1 MREPTAVGMAASF
14 EYHRQHPE
22 ITIEQHVKAM
32 ALVLAESLKGVEK
45 IYLDKRFWVL
55 LRDAHMARSM
65 IQPAYEL
72 LGEIRSAV
80 KGGKALCPISESVF
94 LELLKQQDLTTRQA
108 TAALIDEF
116 SHGIT
121 LVPSDQ
127 RVAQEL
133 IGIISTPTPN
143 STKYHE
149 PKDLVWSK
157 LSYVLGIVHP
167 SQTAF
172 QPKEELVLQKAFFDY
187 MWEFSLVEVVSYLED
202 GSEFPRENFGETAGQ
217 LNALNRKHQDEMKSF
232 KKVYLDEIRGMLSLF
247 MHVPRIWAENEY
259 EKVSGVSATC
269 SDRESQEC
277 EREWHTVFGNLVTK
291 KAVTL
296 RLPSL
301 HIPALCHAAVR
312 WDKGR
317 KLVANDFYDFQH
329 AAAAVGYCNAFM
341 TEKPLRSL
349 LQQKHLQLTND
360 YPCVVISDVCE
371 AVNWVR
377 ERVCV

>member
-1 MREPTAVGMAASF
+1 MREPSTPDMAASF
-14 EYHRQHPE
+14 EYHRRHPE
-22 ITIEQHVKAM
+22 ITVDQHVKAM
-32 ALVLAESLKGVEK
+32 ALELAESLKGVET

-55 LRDAHMARSM
+55 LRDAHMARSK
-65 IQPAYEL
+65 IQSAYEL
-72 LGEIRSAV
+72 LGEIRNTV
-80 KGGKALCPISESVF
+80 KGGKAICPISESVF

-116 SHGIT
+116 SNGIT

-143 STKYHE
+143 GAKNHE

-167 SQTAF
+167 SETAF
-172 QPKEELVLQKAFFDY
+172 QPEEELVLKKAFFDH
-187 MWEFSLVEVVSYLED
+187 MWEFSLVEVISYFED
-202 GSEFPRENFGETAGQ
+202 GSGFPRANFGETADQ
-217 LNALNRKHQDEMKSF
+217 LNALNRNHHDEMKNF
-232 KKVYLDEIRGMLSLF
+232 NKVYLDEIRGVLGLF
-247 MHVPRIWAENEY
+247 MHVPRMWVENEY
-259 EKVSGVSATC
+259 ERALGVSATC
-269 SDRESQEC
+269 SDRESQEY
-277 EREWHTVFGNLVTK
+277 EREWHTLFGNLITK
-291 KAVTL
+291 KAVAL

-329 AAAAVGYCNAFM
+329 AAAAVGYCSAFM

-349 LQQKHLQLTND
+349 LQAKPSPVD
-360 YPCVVISDVCE
+360 
-371 AVNWVR
+371 
-377 ERVCV
+377 